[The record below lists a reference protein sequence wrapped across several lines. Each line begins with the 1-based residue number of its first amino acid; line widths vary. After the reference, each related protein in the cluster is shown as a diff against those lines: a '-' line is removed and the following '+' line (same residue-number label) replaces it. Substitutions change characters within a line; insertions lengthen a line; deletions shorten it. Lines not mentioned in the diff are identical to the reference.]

1 MSQKAKI
8 WKNRKIIHI
17 DMDSFFASIEVRDN
31 PSLKNKPV
39 AVGGKADERG
49 VLTTCNYVARKYGL
63 HSAMSSKRATQL
75 CKDVIILPV
84 DIAKYRNESQEIFKI
99 FKCYTKRIEPVSID
113 EAFLDVSD
121 CSLFEG
127 SATLIATDIRK
138 SVKENVGI
146 TISAGIAPNKF
157 LAKIASDW
165 NKPDGQ
171 FVIKPEQVEGFLKD
185 LPVKKLHGVG
195 KVTARKMHSI
205 GIQTCGDLRGLSEG
219 ELQDKFGSSGNRL
232 FLLAKGID
240 DRPVKTERIRKS
252 LSVETTFSQ
261 DIVGL
266 TGCVEQLP
274 ILMEQFRTRLEKIQ
288 NNYRITKQVVKI
300 KFNDFNQTTVE
311 TISPSVDSE
320 IFRELLEEGY
330 KRRERPVRLL
340 GIGVKLEPNSPEK
353 TQNNE
358 TDQLSLTLDDTE
370 DLL

>member
-1 MSQKAKI
+1 MRIS
-8 WKNRKIIHI
+8 RKIIHC
-17 DMDSFFASIEVRDN
+17 DCDCFYASIEMRDN
-31 PSLKNKPV
+31 PSLVGKPI
-39 AVGGKADERG
+39 AVGGSPTRRG
-49 VLTTCNYVARKYGL
+49 VVATCNYEARKYGI
-63 HSAMSSKRATQL
+63 HSAMASAMARNRCPEL
-75 CKDVIILPV
+75 IIIRP
-84 DIAKYRNESQEIFKI
+84 DMDKYREASALIHEIFER
-99 FKCYTKRIEPVSID
+99 YTTIIEPLSLD

-127 SATLIATDIRK
+127 SATLIANDIRN
-138 SVKENVGI
+138 SVKKNVGI

-171 FVIKPEQVEGFLKD
+171 FVIKPEEVDGFLKD

-205 GIQTCGDLRGLSEG
+205 GIQTCGDLRDLSEG

-232 FLLAKGID
+232 FFLAKGID

-261 DIVGL
+261 DIVDFAA
-266 TGCVEQLP
+266 CVEQLP
-274 ILMEQFRTRLEKIQ
+274 PLLEQCRMRLEKIK
-288 NNYRITKQVVKI
+288 NNYRITKQVIKI

-311 TISPSVDSE
+311 TISPSLDSR

-340 GIGVKLEPNSPEK
+340 GIGVKLEPNIPGK
-353 TQNNE
+353 TENNE
-358 TDQLSLTLDDTE
+358 SDQLSLILDDNK
-370 DLL
+370 DLS

>member
-1 MSQKAKI
+1 MHTS
-8 WKNRKIIHI
+8 RKIIHC
-17 DMDSFFASIEVRDN
+17 DCDCFYASIEMRDN
-31 PSLKNKPV
+31 PSLVGKPI
-39 AVGGKADERG
+39 AVGGSPTRRG
-49 VLTTCNYVARKYGL
+49 VVATCNYEARKYGI
-63 HSAMSSKRATQL
+63 HSAMASSMARNRCPEL
-75 CKDVIILPV
+75 IIIRP
-84 DIAKYRNESQEIFKI
+84 DMEKYRKASELIHEIFKR
-99 FKCYTKRIEPVSID
+99 YTTLIEPLSLD
-113 EAFLDVSD
+113 EAFLDVSH

-127 SATLIATDIRK
+127 SATLIARDIRQ

-171 FVIKPEQVEGFLKD
+171 FVIKPEEVGGFLKD

-205 GIQTCGDLRGLSEG
+205 GIQTCGDLRGLSEE

-252 LSVETTFSQ
+252 LSIETPFSQ
-261 DIVGL
+261 DIVDL
-266 TGCVEQLP
+266 AGCVEQLP
-274 ILMEQFRTRLEKIQ
+274 SHIEQFRVRLKKIQ

-311 TISPSVDSE
+311 TISPSVNSE

-340 GIGVKLEPNSPEK
+340 GIGVKLEPNNSKK
-353 TQNNE
+353 TQNNDS
-358 TDQLSLTLDDTE
+358 DQLNLILDDTK
-370 DLL
+370 DLI

>member
-1 MSQKAKI
+1 M
-8 WKNRKIIHI
+8 
-17 DMDSFFASIEVRDN
+17 RDN
-31 PSLKNKPV
+31 PSLVGKPI
-39 AVGGKADERG
+39 AVGGSPTRRG
-49 VLTTCNYVARKYGL
+49 VVATCNYEARKYGI
-63 HSAMSSKRATQL
+63 HSAMASSMARNRCPEL
-75 CKDVIILPV
+75 IIIRP
-84 DIAKYRNESQEIFKI
+84 DMEKYRKASELIHEIFAR
-99 FKCYTKRIEPVSID
+99 YTSIIEPLSLD
-113 EAFLDVSD
+113 EAFLDVSN

-127 SATLIATDIRK
+127 SATLIAKDIRK
-138 SVKENVGI
+138 SVKKKVGI

-171 FVIKPEQVEGFLKD
+171 FVIKPEQVDGFLKD

-266 TGCVEQLP
+266 TGCVQQLP
-274 ILMEQFRTRLEKIQ
+274 ILMEQFRIRLEKIQ

>member
-1 MSQKAKI
+1 M
-8 WKNRKIIHI
+8 
-17 DMDSFFASIEVRDN
+17 RDN
-31 PSLKNKPV
+31 PSLVGKPI
-39 AVGGKADERG
+39 AVGGSPTRRG
-49 VLTTCNYVARKYGL
+49 VVATCNYEARKYGI
-63 HSAMSSKRATQL
+63 HSAMASSMARNRCPEL
-75 CKDVIILPV
+75 IIIRP
-84 DIAKYRNESQEIFKI
+84 DMEKYRKASELIHEIFKR
-99 FKCYTKRIEPVSID
+99 YTPLIEPLSLD

-127 SATLIATDIRK
+127 SATLIARDIRK
-138 SVKENVGI
+138 SVKKKVGI
-146 TISAGIAPNKF
+146 TI
-157 LAKIASDW
+157 W

-266 TGCVEQLP
+266 TGCVKQLP